1 MGRRRRA
8 GRAALPLVDRHDLPP
23 LFRPAPAPGAGRRR
37 TVRSGGRGLAVRPCR
52 GPRVRDLVAVARYEG
67 NPTTCSAETAV
78 VVDDALHRQ
87 GVGRALFGRLVD
99 VSRERGV
106 NELVAEVLPDNSAML
121 NLLRSLGLP
130 LRAVSDG
137 DSRKITVPVA

>member
-1 MGRRRRA
+1 M
-8 GRAALPLVDRHDLPP
+8 
-23 LFRPAPAPGAGRRR
+23 
-37 TVRSGGRGLAVRPCR
+37 
-52 GPRVRDLVAVARYEG
+52 
-67 NPTTCSAETAV
+67 
-78 VVDDALHRQ
+78 VDDALHRQ